1 MTVVSG
7 AVDSS
12 VNSSRYQMQ
21 HPVLVVD
28 VGSSTT
34 RLGFGGEE
42 APRVMV
48 PSVVGTPYNNGMLGS
63 LLQHHGDTFAGD
75 AAWERRGLLELSY
88 PVQSRRVVSHK
99 ALEHI
104 LHDALYTWLPLV
116 PQETPLLWVEPVC
129 TSRKDRERICELFFE
144 SFDIPQLAMTNAAAA
159 TLYSTGRTT
168 GLVVDSGEDCTTVNA
183 VWEGYNLQHTFHS
196 SPIAGRVL
204 TDRLL
209 EYLRGK
215 GYALSTLEDRCL
227 VDKMKRSLCYV
238 ADDVEMEMKNLC
250 NKLHPDSYE
259 LPDEQ
264 RIFLHESQFMVPELL
279 FNPSRADDAGVGA
292 SDGEVGW
299 AEAVTQ
305 VVRRAPSYTQQRLW
319 ENIVLAGGNT
329 MFPGIEQR
337 LQREVSARYNGGEQ
351 TINCVAFPDRDL
363 AAWIGASVVASMPTF
378 SHLCLAREEYQEKG
392 AAAVHL
398 RA

>member
-1 MTVVSG
+1 
-7 AVDSS
+7 
-12 VNSSRYQMQ
+12 MQ
-21 HPVLVVD
+21 HSVVVVD

-42 APRVMV
+42 APRVV
-48 PSVVGTPYNNGMLGS
+48 APTVVGTPYNGGMLGS

-88 PVQSRRVVSHK
+88 PVQSRRVASHK

-104 LHDALYTWLPLV
+104 LHDALYKWLPLV
-116 PQETPLLWVEPVC
+116 PHDTPLLWVEPVS
-129 TSRKDRERICELFFE
+129 TSREDRERICEIFFE
-144 SFDIPQLAMTNAAAA
+144 SFDVPLLAMTNAAAA

-183 VWEGYNLQHTFHS
+183 VWEGYSLHHTFYS

-215 GYALSTLEDRCL
+215 GYALSTPQDRCL
-227 VDKMKRSLCYV
+227 VDKIKRFLCYV
-238 ADDVEMEMKNLC
+238 AADAEIELKNLR
-250 NKLHPDSYE
+250 NKPRPDSYE

-279 FNPSRADDAGVGA
+279 FNPSRANDAGFGA
-292 SDGEVGW
+292 GDREVGW

-305 VVRRAPSYTQQRLW
+305 VVRRAPSYAQPRLW
-319 ENIVLAGGNT
+319 ESIVLGGGNT
-329 MFPGIEQR
+329 MLPGIEQR
-337 LQREVSARYNGGEQ
+337 LQREVSARNNGGEQ

-378 SHLCLAREEYQEKG
+378 SHLCLAREEYHEKG